1 MDRVPSLAVGG
12 EWTMVEEFD
21 LPALLKLVAN
31 PPPAE
36 DLVWAGHLDQYDDAY
51 DKVTTRTA
59 KPLKRIENK
68 VFYAVRT
75 ADDPI
80 LEKFAVEEIGNVY
93 ATDAILALLMAS
105 PRYVHIYLMYQISDG
120 AWSNFTRF

>member
-80 LEKFAVEEIGNVY
+80 LEKFAVEEIGKY
-93 ATDAILALLMAS
+93 MYIYIYIYIYIYTCIHI
-105 PRYVHIYLMYQISDG
+105 HIY
-120 AWSNFTRF
+120 T